1 MEDQGGF
8 NRLFRRLCRTT
19 RDLCFKNDKKD
30 FQRTRILSSH
40 LLMLFIFKL
49 VLSKNRKGYS
59 SMLSEFWELSRRH
72 RLELPQEAP
81 VSASSL
87 CEARQKLSED
97 LFVDINHHFI
107 STMTSSRE
115 NRWHGCRLFAVDG
128 TKVNLPPDLVR
139 DGYAL
144 PQEGSYYPQGL
155 VSCLYEITSRV
166 PHHFVLSPDLNERQV
181 ALQHLASLTPK
192 DLVIYDRGYW
202 SYGLIYHH
210 EKAGIP
216 LVMRLCETSGFK
228 EVDRFAASGKS
239 EEMVE
244 ILPSKGTQKKIRK
257 QWGIFDF
264 KPIRLKLLRYEIND
278 QPYILAT
285 TLFDASISI
294 KEFSDLYH
302 GRWAI
307 EELYKISKCI
317 IEVEDFHAKSERGVK
332 QEIYAHFCLITLTQ
346 SLCQEA
352 NKAAAIKKKKG
363 FDKSRSKTLST
374 SFISTSS
381 DSFSLRHRAR

>member
-1 MEDQGGF
+1 
-8 NRLFRRLCRTT
+8 
-19 RDLCFKNDKKD
+19 
-30 FQRTRILSSH
+30 
-40 LLMLFIFKL
+40 
-49 VLSKNRKGYS
+49 
-59 SMLSEFWELSRRH
+59 MLSEFWELSRRH

-87 CEARQKLSED
+87 CEARQKLSEE
-97 LFVDINHHFI
+97 LFLDINHHFI
-107 STMTSSRE
+107 STLISSRE
-115 NRWHGCRLFAVDG
+115 NRWHGCRLFAVDA

-139 DGYAL
+139 EGYTL
-144 PQEGSYYPQGL
+144 PQEGSYYPHGL
-155 VSCLYEITSRV
+155 VSCLYEITYRV

-181 ALQHLASLTPK
+181 ALQHLASVTSK

-210 EKAGIP
+210 EKAAIP
-216 LVMRLCETSGFK
+216 LVMRLSETSNFK
-228 EVDRFAASGKS
+228 EVDRFVASGKS

-244 ILPSKGTQKKIRK
+244 ILPSKGSQKKIRK

-264 KPIRLKLLRYEIND
+264 KPIRLKLLRYKINN
-278 QPYILAT
+278 QSYILAT
-285 TLFDASISI
+285 TLFESCISI

-307 EELYKISKCI
+307 EELYKISKCV

-352 NKAAAIKKKKG
+352 NKPVTIKKKKCL
-363 FDKSRSKTLST
+363 DRSRSKMLST

-381 DSFSLRHRAR
+381 DSFSLRRHAR